1 MQLKEPASDLAV
13 CAAIMSAAKNRI
25 DSEPIV
31 YIGEVGL
38 GGEIRNV
45 MAVDKRVTE
54 AKRVGIEKSVTPKTM
69 KSVKELSSY

>member
-13 CAAIMSAAKNRI
+13 CAAIVSASKNRV

-38 GGEIRNV
+38 GGEVRNV
-45 MAVDKRVTE
+45 MALEKRVSET
-54 AKRVGIEKSVTPKTM
+54 KRVGIEKVVTPKTI
-69 KSVKELSSY
+69 KHVKEL